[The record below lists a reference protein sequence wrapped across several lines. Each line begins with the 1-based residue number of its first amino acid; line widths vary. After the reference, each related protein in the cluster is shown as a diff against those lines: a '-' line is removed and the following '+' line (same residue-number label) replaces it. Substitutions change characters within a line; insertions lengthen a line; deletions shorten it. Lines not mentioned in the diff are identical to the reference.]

1 MIFMFKDIKII
12 ADGEKA
18 KFAAELFA
26 EEIEIRTSKKPL
38 VFDKKTGDC
47 YVELKLVD
55 ESESED
61 FSIEHEKEKI
71 TVTAHRLRGLIY
83 GYSVFLRKCRVID
96 GELALTKDISGK
108 YSPYM
113 PIRGHQLSYTDMN
126 NTYETWDRKQYER
139 YIRDLMMFGTNTVE
153 ACLGDDEK
161 HTDLM
166 KYSFEEITKIKS
178 QICERLDINFS
189 IFCAY
194 AKRLSDE
201 ESSDYFCG
209 CCHNIPKFNFYFPP
223 GGDPGDLQAEDFFV
237 RCKKNKKRSAKGI
250 SGH

>member
-26 EEIEIRTSKKPL
+26 EEIEIRTSKNPL

-126 NTYETWDRKQYER
+126 NTYETWDEKQYER

-166 KYSFEEITKIKS
+166 NYSFE
-178 QICERLDINFS
+178 
-189 IFCAY
+189 
-194 AKRLSDE
+194 
-201 ESSDYFCG
+201 
-209 CCHNIPKFNFYFPP
+209 
-223 GGDPGDLQAEDFFV
+223 
-237 RCKKNKKRSAKGI
+237 
-250 SGH
+250 